1 VTRYRE
7 ALRWLYGLESRGIK
21 LGLGRMAQAAEHRG
35 HPEHEVRYIHVAG
48 TNGKGSVATMV
59 ESVLRAAGYRT
70 GQFASPHLQR
80 YVERVRIAG
89 RPIAEREA
97 ARRIEE
103 LRADT
108 RLPPLTFFEYT
119 TLLALEAFRDAHC
132 DIVVLEV
139 GLGGRLDS
147 TNIVTPEVSVITNIS
162 FEHQRIL
169 GDTLPKIAR
178 EKAGVLKQDVPCV
191 VGARGNAVR
200 RAITARARAVGAP
213 LRWIDRDFE
222 SAWDGHS
229 LSVRVG
235 KQSWAGLRLGLRG
248 KYQGD
253 NAACAL
259 AALTELRERGFD
271 VSDADIRAGL
281 KRAKWAGRLEWHRG
295 HPSFLFDAAHNAAGC
310 ETLARYLDELEFP
323 GRLVLLFGAMRDKD
337 HRRMLAAFDG
347 RVDRR
352 VYASSGVH
360 RSDSPVRF
368 ARIRNGTVSRS
379 VRDAVSRAQRAA
391 GPDGLVVVAGSIF
404 LVAEVRALV
413 KNVRTDPPIA
423 M

>member
-1 VTRYRE
+1 MTRYRE

-21 LGLGRMAQAAEHRG
+21 LGLERMAEAAELRE
-35 HPEHEVRYIHVAG
+35 HPEQETRYVHVAG

-80 YVERVRIAG
+80 YVERVRVGG
-89 RPIAEREA
+89 RPISEREA
-97 ARRIEE
+97 AQRIED
-103 LRADT
+103 LRADG
-108 RLPPLTFFEYT
+108 RLPPLSFFEYT
-119 TLLALEAFRDAHC
+119 TLLAFEAFRDAAC

-169 GDTLPKIAR
+169 GDTLAKIAR
-178 EKAGVLKQDVPCV
+178 EKAGVLKPNVPCV
-191 VGARGNAVR
+191 VGARGAEVR
-200 RAITARARAVGAP
+200 RAIRGRARSVGAP

-222 SAWDGHS
+222 SEWQGS
-229 LSVRVG
+229 KLSVRVG
-235 KQSWAGLRLGLRG
+235 ESCWDGLRLGLRG
-248 KYQGD
+248 GYQGD

-259 AALTELRERGFD
+259 AVVQELGSRGFE

-281 KRAKWAGRLEWHRG
+281 KRAKWPGRLERHRG
-295 HPSFLFDAAHNAAGC
+295 KPAFLFDAAHNAAGC
-310 ETLARYLDELEFP
+310 ETLSRYLDEL
-323 GRLVLLFGAMRDKD
+323 GHRGKVVLLFGAMRDKD

-352 VYASSGVH
+352 VYATSGIY
-360 RSDSPVRF
+360 RSESPARF
-368 ARIRNGTVSRS
+368 AKIREGSVARS
-379 VRDAVSRAQRAA
+379 VRDAVARAKRAA

-404 LVAEVRALV
+404 LVSEVRAIV

>member
-21 LGLGRMAQAAEHRG
+21 LGLERMARAAELRG
-35 HPEHEVRYIHVAG
+35 HPEREVQYVHVAG

-89 RPIAEREA
+89 RPISERAA

-178 EKAGVLKQDVPCV
+178 EKAGVLKPDVPCV
-191 VGARGNAVR
+191 VGARGKSVR
-200 RAITARARAVGAP
+200 RAITARASEVGAP

-222 SAWDGHS
+222 SAWDSHS

-235 KQSWAGLRLGLRG
+235 EQSWAALRLGLRG

-259 AALTELRERGFD
+259 AALTELRKRGFE
-271 VSDADIRAGL
+271 VSDANIRAGL
-281 KRAKWAGRLEWHRG
+281 KRAKWPGRLEWHRG
-295 HPSFLFDAAHNAAGC
+295 DPSFLFDAAHNAAGC
-310 ETLARYLDELEFP
+310 ETLARYLDELDFS
-323 GRLVLLFGAMRDKD
+323 GRTVLLFGAMRDKD
-337 HRRMLAAFDG
+337 HRRMLAAFDD

-352 VYASSGVH
+352 VYARARVH
-360 RSDSPVRF
+360 RSDSADRF
-368 ARIRNGTVSRS
+368 AKIRKGSVSRS
-379 VRDAVSRAQRAA
+379 VRDAVTRAQRAA

-413 KNVRTDPPIA
+413 KNVRTDPQIA